1 MSRLWGSIHEATAL
15 EIIQKFNGEY
25 KYIKFTYDS
34 DERDIDVEY
43 DFLPSS
49 EVGKEIIELIDY
61 TVATINEIYPYLQKN
76 LLGEVSSTTTSIP
89 EKNNNDEKINPMV
102 HMLSNIETLC
112 NAFVLEHDK
121 ADYIISKKLIL
132 GLNIPENA
140 EIYLGHDDTIF
151 KNGKNGFAITSEG
164 IFCRVVLENSELTT
178 YKQLALAN
186 KIYWKDAY
194 LYVGN
199 NKVAYHA
206 TASKREKII
215 F

>member
-1 MSRLWGSIHEATAL
+1 MFRLWGSIHEATAL

-151 KNGKNGFAITSEG
+151 KNGKKR
-164 IFCRVVLENSELTT
+164 FC
-178 YKQLALAN
+178 
-186 KIYWKDAY
+186 
-194 LYVGN
+194 N
-199 NKVAYHA
+199 NK
-206 TASKREKII
+206 
-215 F
+215 